1 MKNKWYLI
9 VALLIV
15 SALALAACGGDAGEP
30 TTAPVEEPV
39 VEPTEEPMEEPTEE
53 PMEEPTEEPMEEPTE
68 EPAEEEP
75 TEAPEEEATEEPA
88 EEEATEEPAEEEPT
102 PEPTEAPVL
111 TECAPDD
118 ETLVV
123 WADETRSQLMVDLG
137 DDFLAE
143 YGVCLEVT
151 QLGFGDIRDRVK
163 IVAPAGEGPDVFVG
177 AHDWLGELVIN
188 GLLAPVDLAGLE
200 DQFVDVG
207 LEACTY
213 NGELYCMPYA
223 IENVA
228 FVYNPELVPEAP
240 ETWDEVREIAI
251 QLEEAGEVE
260 NGYIIQQNDPYHLF
274 PLMTAYG
281 GYVFGQTETGYD
293 PSDVGIDSE
302 GTIAAAQWLG
312 QMAEEGHIPPG
323 VDYDIMHE
331 SFENGNAAMMITG
344 PWALPRIRESG
355 VPYAIADIPAGTQE
369 AQPFVGVQGFMINAF
384 SEQQLLANVFLTEFV
399 ATEEVMQQLFEAGG
413 RPVAY
418 RPVFEAIEDEDI
430 AAFASAGENGL
441 PMPAIPEMS
450 AVWSAWGDAQQLV
463 ITQEEEPEAAF
474 QNAAEQIRNAI
485 EESGG

>member
-1 MKNKWYLI
+1 MMKNKWYLI

-15 SALALAACGGDAGEP
+15 SALALAACGGSAGEP

-39 VEPTEEPMEEPTEE
+39 VDQTEEPMEEPTEE
-53 PMEEPTEEPMEEPTE
+53 PTEAPV
-68 EPAEEEP
+68 EEEP
-75 TEAPEEEATEEPA
+75 TEAPGEEDAVEPAA
-88 EEEATEEPAEEEPT
+88 EEETDGPLEE
-102 PEPTEAPVL
+102 VL
-111 TECAPDD
+111 TECAPSD
-118 ETLVV
+118 ERLVV

-151 QLGFGDIRDRVK
+151 QIGFGDIRDRVK
-163 IVAPAGEGPDVFVG
+163 IVAPAGEGPDVFIG

-200 DQFVDVG
+200 DQFVEVG
-207 LEACTY
+207 LEGCSY

-228 FVYNPELVPEAP
+228 FVYNPELVPEP
-240 ETWDEVREIAI
+240 PQTWDEVRDIAI
-251 QLEEAGEVE
+251 ALEDAGEVD

-281 GYVFGQTETGYD
+281 GYVFGLTETGYD
-293 PSDVGIDSE
+293 PTDVGIDSE
-302 GTIAAAQWLG
+302 GTIAAIEWLD

-323 VDYDIMHE
+323 VDFDIMHE
-331 SFENGNAAMMITG
+331 SFENGSAAMMVTG
-344 PWALPRIRESG
+344 PWALPRLRESG
-355 VPYAIADIPAGTQE
+355 VPYAVTNIPSGTQE

-384 SEQQLLANVFLTEFV
+384 SEQQLLANIFLTEFV

-418 RPVFEAIEDEDI
+418 RPVFESIEDEDI
-430 AAFASAGENGL
+430 AAFAAAGENGL

-450 AVWSAWGDAQQLV
+450 AVWSSWGDAQQLV

-474 QNAAEQIRNAI
+474 SNAAEQIRNAI
-485 EESGG
+485 ESAGG